1 MSNPINKQPV
11 SNGGGFYCRLNSS
24 KAETA
29 YCSGQQ
35 QHKRGIFTASQLRLM
50 LRRLSLG
57 LLVSAITVDA

>member
-1 MSNPINKQPV
+1 V
-11 SNGGGFYCRLNSS
+11 RGFYYLLNCS